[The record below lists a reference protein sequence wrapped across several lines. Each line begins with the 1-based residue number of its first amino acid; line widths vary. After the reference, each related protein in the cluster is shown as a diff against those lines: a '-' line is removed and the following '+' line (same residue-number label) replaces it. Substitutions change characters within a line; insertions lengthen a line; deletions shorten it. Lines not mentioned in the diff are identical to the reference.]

1 MLSAPVFAPVSRLTR
16 NATPQIK
23 DPYRGALLVT
33 QDLGAQVQLKKW
45 FSKMVK
51 DQTKKHNLPG
61 KVLNKTESNL
71 LLVYTVVTFLENSL
85 SIRTTQKLFSIYIK
99 NRFKF

>member
-1 MLSAPVFAPVSRLTR
+1 
-16 NATPQIK
+16 
-23 DPYRGALLVT
+23 
-33 QDLGAQVQLKKW
+33 
-45 FSKMVK
+45 MVK